1 MSGVNIQVG
10 KPAAVAEMLLNYS
23 GQIEL
28 CLPQCSLVEING
40 ESQTVVD
47 QFHCRLNVV
56 ILHSGCQC
64 VGLPPQVPQSRQQVL
79 QLDDWKKKGLKGQVF
94 WWQGHVV
101 HKAGINKNH
110 IVQCVNI
117 YMGGQSWWDEKF

>member
-64 VGLPPQVPQSRQQVL
+64 VGLPPQV
-79 QLDDWKKKGLKGQVF
+79 F